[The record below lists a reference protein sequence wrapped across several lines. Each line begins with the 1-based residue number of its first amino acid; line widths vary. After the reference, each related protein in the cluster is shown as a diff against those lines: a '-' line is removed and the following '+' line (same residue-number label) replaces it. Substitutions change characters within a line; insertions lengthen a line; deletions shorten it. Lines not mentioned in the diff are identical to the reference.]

1 MFALHFKRRSRE
13 TSEEQPVCFMPKKFI
28 KIDFDNAILIANN
41 KKRNTIFLI

>member
-1 MFALHFKRRSRE
+1 LLSISKGEAGKHQKNNQF
-13 TSEEQPVCFMPKKFI
+13 CFMPKKFI